1 MAAKLDGEYHYEKD
15 EVEYDR
21 KFFNEVAEKA
31 DQRFKEKQE
40 GVEHAEPVP
49 SQEEQDAHNAELNEG
64 TKRLSKQYKEVE
76 AADNAKP
83 MPKSIDDPPK
93 KTQTR
98 PRTM

>member
-49 SQEEQDAHNAELNEG
+49 SQEE
-64 TKRLSKQYKEVE
+64 
-76 AADNAKP
+76 
-83 MPKSIDDPPK
+83 
-93 KTQTR
+93 
-98 PRTM
+98 